1 MLAPKL
7 KEVLTGKCEVRQ
19 TFNITGVGTI
29 AGCYVIDGK
38 IVRGGKLRIYRED
51 IMICEGGVKQLKRF
65 KDDVKEVS
73 YGYECGCSIDGFDAI
88 QVGDIIECYVTEE
101 IKA

>member
-1 MLAPKL
+1 MEAALKGMLAPKL

-38 IVRGGKLRIYRED
+38 IIRGGKLRCNAIR
-51 IMICEGGVKQLKRF
+51 KQGELL
-65 KDDVKEVS
+65 
-73 YGYECGCSIDGFDAI
+73 GFDLYFI
-88 QVGDIIECYVTEE
+88 LGEYYVAVAKADLKHSFTELLG
-101 IKA
+101 